1 VINGTASD
9 AERQQVQQHLSGCA
23 ECSAEAD
30 FQGQLQAAVAP
41 TNATVTDPRA
51 AWESFRAR
59 LDSEHES
66 GFAGVPSARRPSSS
80 RRGWLPWAAAAVLLQ
95 GIVLGALGEVI
106 WGRPSSS
113 RAAMAVSGGPY
124 HTLSDT
130 SATARMPTVRVV
142 FATSMTLAQLR
153 ALLADAHL
161 QVVSGP
167 SDSDVWSL
175 APAEDSTRAATD
187 AAIQRLRE
195 NAGVRFAEPIAGAP

>member
-23 ECSAEAD
+23 ECAAEAD
-30 FQGQLQAAVAP
+30 FQRQLQAAVAP
-41 TNATVTDPRA
+41 TDAPITDPRA

-59 LDSEHES
+59 LDNQRES
-66 GFAGVPSARRPSSS
+66 GFAGVQLARRPSSL

-95 GIVLGALGEVI
+95 GIVLGALGEVL
-106 WGRPSSS
+106 WGRASSGP
-113 RAAMAVSGGPY
+113 ATMPVPAGPY
-124 HTLSDT
+124 RTLSDT

-142 FATSMTLAQLR
+142 FASSMTLAQLR
-153 ALLADAHL
+153 GLLANAHL

-195 NAGVRFAEPIAGAP
+195 DAGVRFAEPIGGAP